1 MKKIEDA
8 RKIYERLVTQFP
20 NAGRYWKI
28 YIEHEV
34 NMSIHYFSKC
44 KKTVCFLYVFPY
56 LHTTWNGLV
65 TQWYR
70 IITACNGISFLKCCF
85 VQFYYEITRA
95 FTFEIIRISRV
106 YIANTLHKID
116 PTISLSFFVFTQ
128 FEKGQCSL
136 LFFVSCYYFL
146 IITRTGF

>member
-1 MKKIEDA
+1 MFTVSVPILPSKVAVHEFLQAFYLLQMKKIEDA

-44 KKTVCFLYVFPY
+44 KKTVCFLYVLPY

-70 IITACNGISFLKCCF
+70 IITACNGISFLKYCF

-106 YIANTLHKID
+106 YIANTCIKSIQPLA
-116 PTISLSFFVFTQ
+116 
-128 FEKGQCSL
+128 
-136 LFFVSCYYFL
+136 
-146 IITRTGF
+146 